1 MDHSYNSCT
10 EQNVGF
16 IGKDAEVF
24 EITWMSDGA
33 IFFCMPLVN
42 IPVMCGDVTPTVV
55 DIHDC
60 TGNMVEGVI
69 RMRNI

>member
-1 MDHSYNSCT
+1 
-10 EQNVGF
+10 
-16 IGKDAEVF
+16 
-24 EITWMSDGA
+24 MSDGET
-33 IFFCMPLVN
+33 IFHMPLVN
-42 IPVMCGDVTPTVV
+42 VNLMCGDVLLTVV